1 MTTFGIGKLVIR
13 GNGYD
18 LFHSSITLPDQL
30 KTKLRHAAE
39 TGEPYASGDRLYTL
53 KDKIAI
59 DLTKDK
65 ILR

>member
-39 TGEPYASGDRLYTL
+39 TGEPYA
-53 KDKIAI
+53 
-59 DLTKDK
+59 
-65 ILR
+65 